1 MSRRYGRNQRR
12 RARERIAQLE
22 QESACREQ
30 DCANLNQAHA
40 VRLARLVERN
50 RALAGIIDM
59 VREELPNYPLLPV
72 DERAQDF
79 SSMADELRDG
89 RSAHLAIPMRA
100 PTTYAVSAGVMDLE
114 ALYAEIVVLL
124 AETDYCELSRQV
136 HLQVQL
142 GRSEVAYAIS
152 ASAMCALPRHR
163 LVGLLTGEIARA
175 LADALVD
182 DWRGPDHGRR
192 RR

>member
-1 MSRRYGRNQRR
+1 MSRRYGRNQRAA
-12 RARERIAQLE
+12 RANALPSWSRKAPSGNRTAPT
-22 QESACREQ
+22 R
-30 DCANLNQAHA
+30 NQAHA

-100 PTTYAVSAGVMDLE
+100 
-114 ALYAEIVVLL
+114 
-124 AETDYCELSRQV
+124 R
-136 HLQVQL
+136 
-142 GRSEVAYAIS
+142 RSTR
-152 ASAMCALPRHR
+152 CR
-163 LVGLLTGEIARA
+163 RA
-175 LADALVD
+175 
-182 DWRGPDHGRR
+182 
-192 RR
+192 